1 MLAWRRIHSRCRGP
15 SPARTDS
22 CCTRLRYRV
31 LADVNL
37 APTRRWAEP
46 RAETVLRRMI
56 RVCLCAREA
65 YRQLICPEMDV
76 DEGGFALLD
85 ASRQRASFDEMHD
98 RRRGLATTT
107 RAKVQTAARLRLLR
121 TDLAREIDDDH
132 LGRPRGEQRCTVPT
146 RLLPCEWPRGGVSP

>member
-37 APTRRWAEP
+37 APTHRRWAEP

-98 RRRGLATTT
+98 RRRGLATAT

-132 LGRPRGEQRCTVPT
+132 LGRPRGEQLCTVPV
-146 RLLPCEWPRGGVSP
+146 RLVPCEWP